1 MTLFFIF
8 HKGDIMLHKNGGGG
22 YDIPMGGVPPAG
34 MVPDVEAITLSTDGG
49 EMVAFETDYP
59 RNDDEYEMCNL
70 RQAYYKLDHDLYA
83 KAGKCYELV
92 YWSRNNRYCG
102 ICGGGMRMH
111 TEISKCCEKCGNE
124 VWPLLSTAII
134 VLIEKGNE
142 ALLVRANNFKRNFY
156 GLVAGFV
163 ETGETLEEA
172 VIREVSEETSIEIDD
187 IRYYASQPWPFPC
200 GLMVG
205 FFARYKSGEIRLQ
218 HDELADGGWFSRDNL
233 PTLPDEMSIAR
244 RLIETWRG
252 KKKTKSE
259 K

>member
-8 HKGDIMLHKNGGGG
+8 HKGDIMLHKNGDGG
-22 YDIPMGGVPPAG
+22 YNIPMGGVPPAG

-49 EMVAFETDYP
+49 EMVAFETDCP

-134 VLIEKGNE
+134 VLIEK
-142 ALLVRANNFKRNFY
+142 
-156 GLVAGFV
+156 
-163 ETGETLEEA
+163 
-172 VIREVSEETSIEIDD
+172 
-187 IRYYASQPWPFPC
+187 AS
-200 GLMVG
+200 MV
-205 FFARYKSGEIRLQ
+205 L
-218 HDELADGGWFSRDNL
+218 
-233 PTLPDEMSIAR
+233 
-244 RLIETWRG
+244 
-252 KKKTKSE
+252 
-259 K
+259 